1 MIKGSGMTLTHN
13 EVKDIIKVIN
23 SLQNREILLRGATK
37 NITTQKR
44 GLLNFLVPLKEISF
58 P

>member
-1 MIKGSGMTLTHN
+1 MTLTHN